1 MSDDILEN
9 LQSLQSGGTQEKE
22 RRGAADQ
29 AQSQVRLSELLKGL
43 TVACTD
49 SADQLRQTMQRPEWQ
64 AQPMYYAIPKMTVS
78 MKVALSYSQSEI
90 KGILWWRSQEG
101 SNVNS
106 MSNIEM
112 EIVAIPRQEQ

>member
-1 MSDDILEN
+1 MSDDDILGDI
-9 LQSLQSGGTQEKE
+9 QSLQSGTRERD

-29 AQSQVRLSELLKGL
+29 AQSQVQLSALLKGM

-49 SADQLRQTMQRPEWQ
+49 SADQLRQTMQKPEWQ
-64 AQPMYYAIPKMTVS
+64 AHPMYYTIPKMKVS
-78 MKVALSYSQSEI
+78 MKVALSYSQNEV

-101 SNVNS
+101 SKVDS

-112 EIVAIPRQEQ
+112 EIVAIPRQE